1 MMGQAVAVAPQ
12 PPVQMVPSP
21 PPDLLLLDADP
32 LIERYVADIRA
43 SSRSLMLKR
52 SLLGGSTAAAAS
64 GHAARFARSTSCVH
78 TSQDRIGKK
87 VRHQNTFSFTPQI
100 SNLSKQTNLGGSL
113 PDCETMQ
120 FEVVLY
126 Q

>member
-1 MMGQAVAVAPQ
+1 
-12 PPVQMVPSP
+12 MVPSP

-52 SLLGGSTAAAAS
+52 SLLGGGSAS
-64 GHAARFARSTSCVH
+64 GHAAARFARSTSCVH

-87 VRHQNTFSFTPQI
+87 VRLRNPFPFLSTNFDLSMYVNKLRRFT
-100 SNLSKQTNLGGSL
+100 SL
-113 PDCETMQ
+113 
-120 FEVVLY
+120 L
-126 Q
+126 

>member
-1 MMGQAVAVAPQ
+1 MGQAVAVAPR
-12 PPVQMVPSP
+12 PPVQMGPPP

-52 SLLGGSTAAAAS
+52 NLLGGSS

-78 TSQDRIGKK
+78 TSGDRIGKK
-87 VRHQNTFSFTPQI
+87 VGTRYEFLFACI
-100 SNLSKQTNLGGSL
+100 IR
-113 PDCETMQ
+113 
-120 FEVVLY
+120 FIF
-126 Q
+126 

>member
-12 PPVQMVPSP
+12 PPVPVQMVPSP

-52 SLLGGSTAAAAS
+52 SLLGGNSVAAS
-64 GHAARFARSTSCVH
+64 GHAARFPRSTSCVH

-87 VRHQNTFSFTPQI
+87 VRPRNSFSF
-100 SNLSKQTNLGGSL
+100 LSTNFDLSMYANKFSSL
-113 PDCETMQ
+113 
-120 FEVVLY
+120 L
-126 Q
+126 